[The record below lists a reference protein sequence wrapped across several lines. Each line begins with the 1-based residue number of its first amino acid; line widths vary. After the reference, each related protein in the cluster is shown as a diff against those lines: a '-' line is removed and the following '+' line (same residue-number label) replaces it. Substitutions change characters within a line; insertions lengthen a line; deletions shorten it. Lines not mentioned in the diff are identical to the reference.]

1 MNSSYPLVFSVTS
14 GKGGV
19 GKTNISVNLALTLA
33 ARGKRVLLLDADLGL
48 ANVDVLLG
56 LHPEKNI
63 FHLFHEGASL
73 RDILLPTEYGFSIL
87 PASSGV
93 SEMLALNPGQK
104 LELLDAMD
112 DLEDDLDFLIV
123 DTGAGINDSVLY
135 FNVAAQERLLVLTP
149 EPTSLTD
156 AYALIKVLKTQHGV
170 DRFQVCVN
178 MAQDMKSAREMFV
191 RLTDVCDHFLGGVSL
206 DLAGVLPRDPGVHEA
221 VVRQQPFCRC
231 LPESPVPVP
240 TATSKSSGK
249 NCSPAETSLAGTDG
263 GRTEGHN
270 KNGVERRRFLSCM
283 GCPRA
288 AGAGGRPY
296 FTVTSS

>member
-112 DLEDDLDFLIV
+112 ELEDDLDFLIV

-206 DLAGVLPRDPGVHEA
+206 DLAGVLPCDPGVHEA

-231 LPESPVPVP
+231 LPESPVCRRLEKMAD
-240 TATSKSSGK
+240 TILRWE
-249 NCSPAETSLAGTDG
+249 PAPSADG
-263 GRTEGHN
+263 NIKFFWKKLLYR
-270 KNGVERRRFLSCM
+270 
-283 GCPRA
+283 
-288 AGAGGRPY
+288 
-296 FTVTSS
+296 

>member
-93 SEMLALNPGQK
+93 SEMLALNSGQK

-112 DLEDDLDFLIV
+112 ELENDLDFLIV

-156 AYALIKVLKTQHGV
+156 ADALIKVLKTQHGV

-231 LPESPVPVP
+231 LPESPVCRGLEKMAD
-240 TATSKSSGK
+240 TILRWE
-249 NCSPAETSLAGTDG
+249 PAPSADG
-263 GRTEGHN
+263 NIKFFWKKLLYR
-270 KNGVERRRFLSCM
+270 
-283 GCPRA
+283 
-288 AGAGGRPY
+288 
-296 FTVTSS
+296 